1 MGNGINLNTHD
12 WEGIAGNPEGYPKL
26 DGRSVR
32 CVKEPPLCAEP
43 YCEARLFPADVTR
56 TVDVPTIDGGT
67 LKFLTYNLGACPE
80 LSAKQQ
86 MAYQSPF
93 ANTWSSATP
102 GIPCISQDAKVY
114 GGLFQWGRIDYSHAG
129 RCPYGPSSSP
139 EYYLGSS
146 LDNLYVNEAD
156 YLAAIAAD
164 TAKIAS
170 AGGVVWIDDDYSDF
184 WGNGEGPRGQG
195 VTNYSGQQDRY
206 NPCPTGFRLPTQQEW
221 ASIGF
226 SDGNISDVAG
236 DIWTWCDYNPS
247 TDTWTPRD
255 PANPGFPT
263 DGYNL
268 WDNVYQGHQIS
279 AGGTATNNQL
289 VWISVV
295 DGKPSFDW
303 DIPGMMYS
311 GVYGQVDAPHMC
323 GYALYTAADWAAA
336 TGSGGYLNGVNWGS
350 TSIRLYDDAAPEP
363 LMFLSAAG
371 LRAGSTGAVCNTG
384 YTGSY
389 WSSTLSDNNSSRAYA
404 MQLYGT
410 AQIVGGYPLCASF
423 AIESNYS
430 NWNDAN
436 CISSGRSVRC
446 VAETPCAAP
455 IIASTME
462 FCRNYGTPTVSDL
475 IPAPSTAIKWY
486 NASDN
491 TLLNNSDLLT
501 DGGQYYCIFSDGS
514 CTSPRSNT
522 MTVDLIDEVSTD
534 ITISGP
540 TVIHQ
545 GDTVTYTYPVSGD
558 VGTVHYEWY
567 LYRISGSGSGLSVV
581 SGQGTN
587 SLTVAVA
594 ADATNAHDW
603 NITVEVRSQCSYYGA
618 YKNISVVCP
627 SPPAAPTVTDD
638 IACSTGTTQVTL
650 YATAPTG
657 CTAYWYS
664 TPTAALGSEVNIG
677 SSYSFNLSS
686 TNTSKTL
693 YVESRAS
700 DGCIS
705 ATRTPV
711 TAARAS
717 GVPVQPSAISS
728 SVGAN
733 PINDHSTDVEFWV
746 TNVSSVTNYTWEA
759 VEYALDSE
767 TGSYTTVPTSW
778 FTITSGAGTYRIRTT
793 IDTQGI
799 TGVVSPAHDV
809 YLKIRVTPSNGCG
822 TGTARERIFKVV
834 YAF

>member
-1 MGNGINLNTHD
+1 
-12 WEGIAGNPEGYPKL
+12 
-26 DGRSVR
+26 
-32 CVKEPPLCAEP
+32 
-43 YCEARLFPADVTR
+43 
-56 TVDVPTIDGGT
+56 
-67 LKFLTYNLGACPE
+67 
-80 LSAKQQ
+80 
-86 MAYQSPF
+86 
-93 ANTWSSATP
+93 
-102 GIPCISQDAKVY
+102 
-114 GGLFQWGRIDYSHAG
+114 
-129 RCPYGPSSSP
+129 
-139 EYYLGSS
+139 
-146 LDNLYVNEAD
+146 
-156 YLAAIAAD
+156 
-164 TAKIAS
+164 
-170 AGGVVWIDDDYSDF
+170 
-184 WGNGEGPRGQG
+184 
-195 VTNYSGQQDRY
+195 
-206 NPCPTGFRLPTQQEW
+206 
-221 ASIGF
+221 
-226 SDGNISDVAG
+226 
-236 DIWTWCDYNPS
+236 
-247 TDTWTPRD
+247 
-255 PANPGFPT
+255 
-263 DGYNL
+263 
-268 WDNVYQGHQIS
+268 
-279 AGGTATNNQL
+279 
-289 VWISVV
+289 
-295 DGKPSFDW
+295 
-303 DIPGMMYS
+303 
-311 GVYGQVDAPHMC
+311 MC
-323 GYALYTAADWAAA
+323 GYALYNAADWAAA
-336 TGSGGYLNGVNWGS
+336 TGSGGYLNGVNWTS

-389 WSSTLSDNNSSRAYA
+389 WSSTLSDNNTTRAYA

-462 FCRNYGTPTVSDL
+462 FRRNYGTPTVNDL

-501 DGGQYYCIFSDGS
+501 DGGQYYCIFSEGS
-514 CTSPRSNT
+514 CTTPPSNT
-522 MTVDLIDEVSTD
+522 MTVDLIDEVSSD

-545 GDTVTYTYPVSGD
+545 GDTVTYSLPVSGD

-567 LYRISGSGSGLSVV
+567 IYNISGSGSGLSVV

-603 NITVEVRSQCSYYGA
+603 NITVEVRSQCSYYGT

-638 IACSTGTTQVTL
+638 IACTGGGTVTL
-650 YATAPTG
+650 SASAPPG
-657 CTAYWYS
+657 CTIYWYS
-664 TPTAALGSEVNIG
+664 SPTASTSFYTGT
-677 SSYSFNLSS
+677 SYSFTLSANS
-686 TNTSKTL
+686 SRTY

-711 TAARAS
+711 KAARAS
-717 GVPVQPSAISS
+717 GFPAQPSAISS

-733 PINDHSTDVEFWV
+733 PINDGSTNVEFWV

-767 TGSYTTVPTSW
+767 TGSYTPVPTGW
-778 FTITSGAGTYRIRTT
+778 FTITSGDGTYRIRTT

-799 TGVVSPAHDV
+799 TGVGSAAHDV

-834 YAF
+834 YAN